1 MKLDRAKRTSKPKT
15 NLSAAHAK
23 QPNTTEPRAQTN
35 QNRNAKKLPIPLL
48 SDALKKDETGPCQAQ
63 PAKTIRRKKSRKKSL
78 TLRSDALQKDD
89 ERPAQQP
96 DNALQAAAAHAKQP
110 NTTESRAQTN
120 QNRNAKKLPIPLL
133 SDALKK
139 DETGPCQAQPAKT
152 IRRKKSRKK
161 SLTLRSDALQK
172 DDERPA
178 QQPDNAL
185 QAAAEPGQKYGSM
198 AASPYR
204 KMKKGQRRP
213 HGVGPKDPKHGFFGA
228 LPLRQRGRRIF
239 GRFGES
245 YGDLNSSH
253 IVNHTEIWTSGYSA
267 QNSSIA
273 RAEIIS
279 QLGGKALG
287 FDLESGN
294 T

>member
-23 QPNTTEPRAQTN
+23 QPNTTESRAQTS
-35 QNRNAKKLPIPLL
+35 QNRNAKKLPIPPL
-48 SDALKKDETGPCQAQ
+48 SDALEKDETGPCQAQ
-63 PAKTIRRKKSRKKSL
+63 PAKTIRRKKSL
-78 TLRSDALQKDD
+78 
-89 ERPAQQP
+89 
-96 DNALQAAAAHAKQP
+96 
-110 NTTESRAQTN
+110 
-120 QNRNAKKLPIPLL
+120 
-133 SDALKK
+133 
-139 DETGPCQAQPAKT
+139 
-152 IRRKKSRKK
+152 KK

-228 LPLRQRGRRIF
+228 LPLRQRGRRITT
-239 GRFGES
+239 RPTQKK
-245 YGDLNSSH
+245 YTSSH
-253 IVNHTEIWTSGYSA
+253 NHGSQKWVPPIVVTFQI
-267 QNSSIA
+267 
-273 RAEIIS
+273 
-279 QLGGKALG
+279 
-287 FDLESGN
+287 
-294 T
+294 